1 MQILQELSDSDYAAG
16 VLQKI
21 RRLCNMNKNV
31 DSHHMHA
38 NFDLWS
44 RMYDALVKWPSRQ
57 IEVTVVKSHTDAS
70 C

>member
-1 MQILQELSDSDYAAG
+1 MLQEFC
-16 VLQKI
+16 K
-21 RRLCNMNKNV
+21 RLDTWSHEV
-31 DSHHMHA
+31 ESHHMHA

-44 RMYDALVKWPSRQ
+44 RMYDALVKWPSRL